1 MAERYRE
8 TQGSAMNAK
17 RLRHALVI
25 CAAVLSLS
33 GCAVYQAAPGPQPY
47 YYAPGPVYS
56 MPGLNYGFS
65 FIR

>member
-1 MAERYRE
+1 
-8 TQGSAMNAK
+8 MNAK
-17 RLRHALVI
+17 RLQHVLVI

>member
-1 MAERYRE
+1 MLRTRLWR
-8 TQGSAMNAK
+8 TVMNATK
-17 RLRHALVI
+17 LLHALII

-33 GCAVYQAAPGPQPY
+33 ACAVYQAAPGPQPY